1 MLKYEIK
8 KNQFKKFAEEENE
21 TIKRIRIKFGMK
33 KNKEGWNWKNNPT
46 LKIII
51 SEKKNN
57 KKNMDQIWQLKKL
70 KGDEIK
76 QIPNS

>member
-33 KNKEGWNWKNNPT
+33 KNKEG
-46 LKIII
+46 
-51 SEKKNN
+51 
-57 KKNMDQIWQLKKL
+57 
-70 KGDEIK
+70 
-76 QIPNS
+76 

>member
-1 MLKYEIK
+1 
-8 KNQFKKFAEEENE
+8 
-21 TIKRIRIKFGMK
+21 MK
-33 KNKEGWNWKNNPT
+33 KNKKGWNWKNNPT

-57 KKNMDQIWQLKKL
+57 KKNKDQIWQLKKL

-76 QIPNS
+76 KFQIHK